1 MANKI
6 LCAELPAEI
15 SLCPP
20 VHAIQWKLNWHF
32 LLSPGYISISF
43 LYKKKWQS
51 FIFSR
56 EQKIKDAARDTFS
69 SVP

>member
-1 MANKI
+1 MANKM

-20 VHAIQWKLNWHF
+20 VHALQWKLNWHF

-43 LYKKKWQS
+43 LYKKNDRAS
-51 FIFSR
+51 YSAGSR
-56 EQKIKDAARDTFS
+56 KLRMQ
-69 SVP
+69 PM